1 MKWTLFFGSVF
12 TTVLI
17 VSERKLYERKSRA
30 FLQLH
35 GYSNNR
41 KQNSY
46 FCSLPD
52 KNWTVDFFEGM
63 WQILLTTYKLLSI
76 AGSWLGE
83 LQCSFYFWW
92 GRHGHLSW
100 LQKMVK
106 KKKKKKKK
114 TSWQRRNCCSKSSRF
129 IPGRLVGPPCPK
141 NIPDSEFE
149 TGQKPSYWAV
159 GGNFQWTPKIL
170 HSRC

>member
-1 MKWTLFFGSVF
+1 MKWTLFFGSMF

-63 WQILLTTYKLLSI
+63 WQILLMTYKLLSL

-92 GRHGHLSW
+92 GRHRHLSL
-100 LQKMVK
+100 LQKNGK
-106 KKKKKKKK
+106 KKKKKDKLAEEKLLFK
-114 TSWQRRNCCSKSSRF
+114 EQPLHPWSS
-129 IPGRLVGPPCPK
+129 
-141 NIPDSEFE
+141 
-149 TGQKPSYWAV
+149 
-159 GGNFQWTPKIL
+159 GGTTLPQE
-170 HSRC
+170 HSRQWIWNSAKAKLLSSWR